1 MTTSRPHPEPAM
13 DTSRP
18 PGPTMTRTDPREN
31 DMSLTQHPPDTDRG
45 SNGSTRSRG
54 ERLVVIAGIVVTML
68 ALVGI
73 AILVVGVGDDPAPAP
88 PAPVAVDES
97 ADTAPVQEPAQTPED
112 LAAAEAEQRYREF
125 LEVRNSVAQGGYQSS
140 APFDAVAVLPERAYQ
155 EAAFRKAQATPGLRQ
170 IGATKIASLSV
181 TSVDLTPE
189 PGGYPEV
196 LLQACLDVSGVDIVD
211 GTGSSIVLPE
221 REERSKSTVTMYR
234 YEPGTK
240 GAESGGW
247 FVYEATALNEPC

>member
-1 MTTSRPHPEPAM
+1 M

-18 PGPTMTRTDPREN
+18 LGPTMTRTDPREN
-31 DMSLTQHPPDTDRG
+31 GMSLTQHPADTDLG
-45 SNGSTRSRG
+45 SGARRSSG
-54 ERLVVIAGIVVTML
+54 ERAAVIAGVVVTVL
-68 ALVGI
+68 AVVGI
-73 AILVVGVGDDPAPAP
+73 AILVIDGGDAPAPPP
-88 PAPVAVDES
+88 PAPVAVDEP

-112 LAAAEAEQRYREF
+112 LAAAEAEERYREF
-125 LEVRNSVAQGGYQSS
+125 LRVGDEVGQGGFVS
-140 APFDAVAVLPERAYQ
+140 ADPFDAVTVLPERAYQ
-155 EAAFRKAQATPGLRQ
+155 ETALRNAQRTPGLRQ
-170 IGATKIASLSV
+170 IGTTQVASLSV

-196 LLQACLDVSGVDIVD
+196 VLQACLDVSGVDIVD

-221 REERSKSTVTMYR
+221 REERSKSTVTMYH

-240 GAESGGW
+240 GAETGGW

>member
-1 MTTSRPHPEPAM
+1 MTTSRPHPEAAM

-31 DMSLTQHPPDTDRG
+31 GMSLTQHPAADTDLG
-45 SNGSTRSRG
+45 SGPRRSSG
-54 ERLVVIAGIVVTML
+54 ERAAVIAGVIFTVL
-68 ALVGI
+68 AVVGI
-73 AILVVGVGDDPAPAP
+73 AILVVGGDEPTPPP
-88 PAPVAVDES
+88 PAPVAVDEP
-97 ADTAPVQEPAQTPED
+97 AVTAPVQEPAQTPED
-112 LAAAEAEQRYREF
+112 LAAAEAEERYREF
-125 LEVRNSVAQGGYQSS
+125 LRIGDDVGQGGFVS
-140 APFDAVAVLPERAYQ
+140 ADPFDAVTVLPERAYQ
-155 EAAFRKAQATPGLRQ
+155 ETAFRNAQRTPGLRQ
-170 IGATKIASLSV
+170 IGTTQVASLSV

-196 LLQACLDVSGVDIVD
+196 VLQACLDVSGVDIVD
-211 GTGSSIVLPE
+211 STGSSIVLPE

-240 GAESGGW
+240 GAEAVGW